1 MLSDF
6 GHEGQMKLK
15 SASVLLVGVGGL
27 GCPALQYLTAAGVG
41 RIGIIDDDIVE
52 ESNLQRQVVYRLEDV
67 GSLKA
72 ITAAKRMGQH
82 NPNILL
88 QPHSTRLTDEN
99 ILDIF
104 DKYDVILDGSDNFE
118 TRYLVNDACVI
129 LGKPLVFGA
138 IYKFSGQISV
148 FNFENG
154 PTYRCLFPEPPGAD
168 ALPSCADVG
177 VLGVL
182 PGIIGSLQA
191 LETIK
196 IITGIGEV
204 MTGRVLLYD
213 ALVQKFDELKLSA
226 DKQNQEITELQ
237 NYSFNL
243 DCSTPVMKNPI
254 EINEID
260 PADLLKMV
268 DENPNLPIID
278 VREDWERELECIQP
292 SLHIPLGNFH
302 EETPPQSLPVSLDE
316 EMVIYCKAGVR
327 SLDACKV
334 LSDLGYTK
342 LNNLSGGMMRWRAE
356 NMPLFLKNEE

>member
-72 ITAAKRMGQH
+72 ITATKCMEQH

-88 QPHSTRLTDEN
+88 QPYSTRLNEEN
-99 ILDIF
+99 ILELF
-104 DKYDVILDGSDNFE
+104 DQYDMILDGSDNFE

-129 LGKPLVFGA
+129 LGKPLVYGA
-138 IYKFSGQISV
+138 IYKFSGQLSV

-168 ALPSCADVG
+168 ALPSCADTG

-213 ALVQKFDELKLSA
+213 ALGQKFDELKLAA
-226 DKQNQEITELQ
+226 DKTNQEITELQ

-243 DCSTPVMKNPI
+243 ECSTPVMKNPI
-254 EINEID
+254 QINEID
-260 PADLLKMV
+260 PADLLKKM
-268 DENPNLPIID
+268 DKNPNLSIVD
-278 VREDWERELECIQP
+278 VREHWEREIECIQP
-292 SLHIPLGNFH
+292 SLHIPLGDFH
-302 EETPPQSLPVSLDE
+302 LETPPKSLPVNLDE

-334 LSDLGYTK
+334 LSGLGYTK

-356 NMPLFLKNEE
+356 SMPLFLQNEE